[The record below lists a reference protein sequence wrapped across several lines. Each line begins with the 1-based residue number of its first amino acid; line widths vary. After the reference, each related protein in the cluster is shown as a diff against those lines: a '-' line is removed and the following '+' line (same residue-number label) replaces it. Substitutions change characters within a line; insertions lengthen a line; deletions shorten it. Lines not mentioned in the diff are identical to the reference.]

1 MTQPQPPPRSDPG
14 AFHTTRWTRVLA
26 ARGGDSSPE
35 SQTALSD
42 LCEIYYAPV
51 HAFIKYTVPDQ
62 AHASAEDLTHAFFA
76 QLLQKPGLDAV
87 DRTRGRF
94 RSYLLGAVKHF
105 LADHKNRA
113 RAQKRGAGQFHA
125 SLDETP
131 TSLQPGTPPAPDT
144 LYDRQWALA
153 LLDRALLTLE
163 QEQATTGKSRQFET
177 LKPWL
182 NGQAVSLSQAD
193 AAETLGLREN
203 AVKVAI
209 HRLRKR
215 FREIVTTE
223 IAQTV
228 ESESEIQAELNH
240 LIQALS

>member
-1 MTQPQPPPRSDPG
+1 MTSPDAH

-26 ARGGDSSPE
+26 AREGPASPE
-35 SQTALSD
+35 SQSALSE

-51 HAFIKYTVPDQ
+51 HAFIQ
-62 AHASAEDLTHAFFA
+62 HAVGNQHDTSADDLTQEFFA
-76 QLLQKPGLDAV
+76 KFLAHPGMDAV
-87 DRTRGRF
+87 DQKRGRF

-105 LADHKNRA
+105 LLDQTKHD
-113 RAQKRGAGQFHA
+113 RAQKRGGDSISQ
-125 SLDETP
+125 SLDDDSP
-131 TSLQPGTPPAPDT
+131 SAPQPSVPPADDT
-144 LYDRQWALA
+144 LYDRAWAIA
-153 LLDRALLTLE
+153 LLDRALNTLAAE
-163 QEQATTGKSRQFET
+163 QETAGKSTHFET

-182 NGQAVSLSQAD
+182 NGDATSLSQSD
-193 AAETLGLREN
+193 AAQALDLSEN

-228 ESESEIQAELNH
+228 ETESEIQQELNH
-240 LIQALS
+240 LIQSLN